1 MKELT
6 CIVNGVSWSRQIGEI
21 YTIEGQLGTKEAGL
35 HITGDFSDTVLDA
48 FKLAAR
54 HVKRCFFG
62 QNTNIEDL
70 SLHIHI
76 PKPIDG
82 PSCGLPI
89 FLCLYS
95 MLFDSPINQAFAFT
109 GELTETIDLYPVGAL
124 EQKIATANCMGFKG
138 IVFPLQHEHVVAPTK
153 FLLCPISTILEAI
166 PIALDLRA

>member
-1 MKELT
+1 MKEST

-48 FKLAAR
+48 YKLAIK
-54 HVKRCFFG
+54 HIKRLL
-62 QNTNIEDL
+62 NNPLDDL
-70 SLHIHI
+70 SVHIHI
-76 PKPIDG
+76 EKPIDG

-89 FLCLYS
+89 FVCLYA
-95 MLFDSPINQAFAFT
+95 MLSDKPVTQDFVFT
-109 GELTETIDLYPVGAL
+109 GELTETINLYPVGAL
-124 EQKIATANCMGFKG
+124 ESKIATADCMGFKG
-138 IVFPLQHEHVVAPTK
+138 IVFPCQHDHVVAPHK